1 MILACAQLAGIFWE
15 PTPEAVVCPP
25 RQRLPGCNERIAKS
39 IEQLGEES
47 RADVQCRGTIF
58 IDDQKGKPMQQ
69 LTIELP
75 EALAQ
80 RLAWLAA
87 AQQKSVEQIALER
100 LALLLEAATPPPG
113 SPAAILQAM
122 REPPHVSWEDVNELE
137 QAIAEGQLPVQEEG
151 VFDE

>member
-1 MILACAQLAGIFWE
+1 
-15 PTPEAVVCPP
+15 
-25 RQRLPGCNERIAKS
+25 
-39 IEQLGEES
+39 
-47 RADVQCRGTIF
+47 
-58 IDDQKGKPMQQ
+58 MQQ

-100 LALLLEAATPPPG
+100 LAPLLEAATPPPG

-122 REPPHVSWEDVNELE
+122 REPPHVSWEDVDELE